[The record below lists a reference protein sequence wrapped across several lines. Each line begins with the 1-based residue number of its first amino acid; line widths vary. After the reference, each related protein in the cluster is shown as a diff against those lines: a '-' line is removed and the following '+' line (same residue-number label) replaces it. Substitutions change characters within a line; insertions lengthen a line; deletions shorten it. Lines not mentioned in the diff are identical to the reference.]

1 VYQARTPE
9 QLLHEI
15 RSKGRDGGGLSV
27 KQLKEGFPEVVTH
40 IEELEK
46 QGHVLVTR
54 AAKDNQPKHV
64 FWNEITLEQGGKV
77 VDEEF
82 RKLWDSLN
90 NPVEADLLKS
100 LERDGLQATASEA
113 LPVRQLPKTKSKRTK
128 TGPRRVQVANT
139 HVADV
144 DLTVDYQRP
153 AT

>member
-1 VYQARTPE
+1 MYQARTPE

-77 VDEEF
+77 VDEGSYSF
-82 RKLWDSLN
+82 FQRCAASLIAVMLN
-90 NPVEADLLKS
+90 VMLHQQITHNLL
-100 LERDGLQATASEA
+100 L
-113 LPVRQLPKTKSKRTK
+113 
-128 TGPRRVQVANT
+128 VQSSGSYGT
-139 HVADV
+139 P
-144 DLTVDYQRP
+144 LIIL
-153 AT
+153 